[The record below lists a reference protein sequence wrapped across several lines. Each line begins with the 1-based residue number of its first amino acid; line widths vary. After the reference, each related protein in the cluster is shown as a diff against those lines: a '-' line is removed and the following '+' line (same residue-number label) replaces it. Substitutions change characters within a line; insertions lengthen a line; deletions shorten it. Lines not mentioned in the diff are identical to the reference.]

1 MSGKLR
7 SLTGTFPHQPAGE
20 ADRRGRVKRALA
32 VALLTAG
39 LLAGCSTSASPPTTT
54 RSLAQDQKAVNDAQA
69 AVNDDHSRLLADAQ
83 SDDGLG
89 QIMCNDPTV
98 TPRCPN
104 NQYVSTTTQDEAK
117 LKNDQFN
124 LQVAQDQLTKDEG

>member
-1 MSGKLR
+1 MAR
-7 SLTGTFPHQPAGE
+7 VQHP
-20 ADRRGRVKRALA
+20 ADRRGRVKRLLA
-32 VALLTAG
+32 IALLAAG

-89 QIMCNDPTV
+89 QIMCNDPTI

-117 LKNDQFN
+117 LKSDQFT
-124 LQVAQDQLTKDEG
+124 LQVAEDQLTKDER